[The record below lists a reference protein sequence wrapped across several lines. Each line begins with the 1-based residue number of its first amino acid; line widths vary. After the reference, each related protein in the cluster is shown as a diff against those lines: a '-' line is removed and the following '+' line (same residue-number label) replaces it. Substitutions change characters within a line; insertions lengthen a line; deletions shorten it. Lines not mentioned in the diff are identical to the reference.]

1 MEDIRQLVQHLGVAT
16 FTLVGTAINKKY
28 QTFWNDRPTNCVD
41 VSRYLHQVGHD
52 WGGAI
57 SWTFSALHPGLLDNL
72 VICNC
77 PHMVAI
83 R

>member
-1 MEDIRQLVQHLGVAT
+1 M
-16 FTLVGTAINKKY
+16 
-28 QTFWNDRPTNCVD
+28 
-41 VSRYLHQVGHD
+41 GHD

-77 PHMVAI
+77 PHMAAI
-83 R
+83 RWELGQDDISYFRIELQTIHRF